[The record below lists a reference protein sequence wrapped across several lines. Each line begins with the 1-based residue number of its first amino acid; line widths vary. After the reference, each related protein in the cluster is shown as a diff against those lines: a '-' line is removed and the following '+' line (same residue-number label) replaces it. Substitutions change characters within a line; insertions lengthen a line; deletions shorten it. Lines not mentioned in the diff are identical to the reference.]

1 MTCFFCKG
9 KLKESNTAHVVESGE
24 RVLIVKNVP
33 CLKCEQC
40 VEISYTGNVYERLEY
55 MIDILKNTESEVA
68 IVKYSDKA
76 A

>member
-9 KLKESNTAHVVESGE
+9 NIVNDFTTHVAESDGSII
-24 RVLIVKNVP
+24 IVKNVP

-40 VEISYTGNVYERLEY
+40 GEVSYTGTIYEHLEGI
-55 MIDILKNTESEVA
+55 IDALQSNLAEVT

>member
-9 KLKESNTAHVVESGE
+9 TIENDFTTHVAENDGS
-24 RVLIVKNVP
+24 IIIIKNVP

-40 VEISYTGNVYERLEY
+40 GEISYIGTVYERLEGI
-55 MIDILKNTESEVA
+55 IDALQSNLAEVT
-68 IVKYSDKA
+68 IVKYSDQA